1 MAISLFCYTAKGID
15 EILSINQKISESE
28 ILFIENR
35 FLLYSPDEVNEIE
48 LEITA
53 EFGFFSKNIFLIA
66 LNDKDYSSNIRDIA
80 NLFFEAY
87 GDDILILFENETK
100 IEYEKEQIANKI

>member
-1 MAISLFCYTAKGID
+1 MAINLSCYTTKEAS
-15 EILSINQKISESE
+15 EILEINQQIAERE

-48 LEITA
+48 LEIAT
-53 EFGFFSKNIFLIA
+53 EFDFLPRNKFWIA

-100 IEYEKEQIANKI
+100 IEKEKW

>member
-1 MAISLFCYTAKGID
+1 MAINLSCYTTKEAS
-15 EILSINQKISESE
+15 EILEINQQIAERE

-48 LEITA
+48 LEIAT
-53 EFGFFSKNIFLIA
+53 EFDFLPRNKFWIA
-66 LNDKDYSSNIRDIA
+66 WNDKDYSSNIRDIA

-100 IEYEKEQIANKI
+100 IEKEKW

>member
-1 MAISLFCYTAKGID
+1 MAISLFCYTSKEVN
-15 EILSINQKISESE
+15 EILAINQKIAERE

-35 FLLYSPDEVNEIE
+35 FLLYRPSDVNEIE

-53 EFGFFSKNIFLIA
+53 EFDFYPKNIFLIA
-66 LNDKDYSSNIRDIA
+66 LNDKDYSSKIGEISDV
-80 NLFFEAY
+80 FFDKY

-100 IEYEKEQIANKI
+100 VEKGKW

>member
-1 MAISLFCYTAKGID
+1 MAIDLFCYTTKEVN
-15 EILSINQKISESE
+15 EILAINQQISERE

-35 FLLYSPDEVNEIE
+35 FLLYRPSDVNEIE

-53 EFGFFSKNIFLIA
+53 EFDFYPKNIFLIA

-80 NLFFEAY
+80 NLFFKAY
-87 GDDILILFENETK
+87 GNDILILFENETK
-100 IEYEKEQIANKI
+100 IEKDKW

>member
-1 MAISLFCYTAKGID
+1 MAINLSCYTTKEAS
-15 EILSINQKISESE
+15 EILAINKEIANGE

-35 FLLYSPDEVNEIE
+35 FLLYSPDGVNEIE

-53 EFGFFSKNIFLIA
+53 EFDFIPKNKFWIT

-100 IEYEKEQIANKI
+100 IEKGKW

>member
-1 MAISLFCYTAKGID
+1 MAISLFCYTSKEVN
-15 EILSINQKISESE
+15 EILAINQQIAERE

-35 FLLYSPDEVNEIE
+35 FLLYSPKIVSAIH

-53 EFGFFSKNIFLIA
+53 EFDFLPKNLFLIA

-100 IEYEKEQIANKI
+100 IEKGKW

>member
-1 MAISLFCYTAKGID
+1 MAISLFCYTSKEIN
-15 EILSINQKISESE
+15 EILAINQQIAERE

-35 FLLYSPDEVNEIE
+35 FLLYSPKIVSDIH

-53 EFGFFSKNIFLIA
+53 EFDFYPKNIFLIA

-87 GDDILILFENETK
+87 GNDILILFENETK
-100 IEYEKEQIANKI
+100 IEKGKW

>member
-1 MAISLFCYTAKGID
+1 MAINLSCYTTKEAS
-15 EILSINQKISESE
+15 EILAINQQIAERE

-53 EFGFFSKNIFLIA
+53 EFDFLPRNKFWIA
-66 LNDKDYSSNIRDIA
+66 LNDKDYSSKIGEISDV
-80 NLFFEAY
+80 FFDKY

-100 IEYEKEQIANKI
+100 VEKGKW